1 MSMMDKKITLRSVVT
16 KIRNKSLQDHDGNIH
31 DHVLEIFE
39 TLTEYER
46 IVFIED
52 IVNMVTI
59 AETRKSYEKSLIKY
73 SDRKEDIPI
82 NSRKEDL
89 GIIDLEKTLEL
100 ENGRALI
107 NLKDWLIKAVVLSIL
122 VFLILA
128 GICTIALQQG
138 FELPSYLVYFKELYL
153 ILNSK

>member
-1 MSMMDKKITLRSVVT
+1 
-16 KIRNKSLQDHDGNIH
+16 
-31 DHVLEIFE
+31 
-39 TLTEYER
+39 
-46 IVFIED
+46 
-52 IVNMVTI
+52 MVTI

-153 ILNSK
+153 IINSK